1 MIGLWFDLL
10 GQCVGEGLLIID
22 RFVRRFFSAC
32 YRASFFP
39 VKRGGTVLQR
49 SDALLAESALFDRI
63 GWVQSG
69 SNLLVAVRFSFDVFY
84 SVWFDSILLGSVCSI
99 PFGCHSDFGGLGC
112 YLFLALARQDG
123 A

>member
-39 VKRGGTVLQR
+39 VKGGGTVLQR

-63 GWVQSG
+63 GWVWP
-69 SNLLVAVRFSFDVFY
+69 NR
-84 SVWFDSILLGSVCSI
+84 LGSIRFESVGCSSTQ
-99 PFGCHSDFGGLGC
+99 F
-112 YLFLALARQDG
+112 
-123 A
+123 